1 MKTNIFYT
9 LKHFKLAIEVLI
21 RLLVRTDAPESVG
34 ELVSVLVEFPRE
46 KSRKN
51 ELILPDNHLLIEIN
65 TYGSATQAGDG
76 FLMGARARLMGSGG
90 P

>member
-34 ELVSVLVEFPRE
+34 ELVGVLVEFPRE

-51 ELILPDNHLLIEIN
+51 
-65 TYGSATQAGDG
+65 
-76 FLMGARARLMGSGG
+76 
-90 P
+90 